1 LPSGREPLVEAECVT
16 KVYPGG
22 VVANDCVTLTIYRG
36 EVLGLLGENGA
47 GKTTFVSILAG
58 LQEPDSGVIR
68 VRGRPVRF
76 RGPADAVREGIVLV
90 PQNPM
95 LIEAFTVAE
104 NIMLAAR
111 LAGIRLGLG
120 EARRRTREIGDG
132 YGLRVDPDARVWR
145 LSMGE
150 RQRAEIVKA
159 LVLDAQ
165 LLLLDEPTTHLS
177 PHEAEALLRLARRL
191 ASEGRSV
198 VLITHR
204 LREVIGWVDRVAVMR
219 GGRLVGVLPAGEASE
234 EKLLRLMFGERVVPR
249 RPAASTAGRG
259 AGEPV
264 LVVEDLWVRGP
275 HGEESVRGVSLVV
288 RRGEVVGIA
297 GVAGNGQREL
307 FEALVGIRRPHRGRI
322 VVAGR
327 DVTQRPPG
335 ERGRLGV
342 GVVPE
347 QRLGWALVPGKSL
360 VFNTVV
366 GFYSSPRGPFR
377 GFLVDWRA
385 ARSLAARIV
394 EKMRVKTPGL
404 DAPVEAM
411 SGGNMQRFIVG
422 REVEKQPLLLLAMN
436 PVSGLDYQAARSVD
450 EMIVRVARGGAG
462 VLVVSEDLDE
472 LLSISDRIL
481 VMNRGRIVYEAEAPF
496 RPDEIASAM
505 V

>member
-1 LPSGREPLVEAECVT
+1 MAEDREPFVEAECVT
-16 KVYPGG
+16 KIYPGG

-58 LQEPDSGVIR
+58 IVEPSSGVIR
-68 VRGRPVRF
+68 VRGKPVRF
-76 RGPADAVREGIVLV
+76 RSPRDAIREGIVLV

-95 LIEAFTVAE
+95 LVEAFTVAE

-111 LAGIRLGLG
+111 LAGISMGLG
-120 EARRRTREIGDG
+120 EARRLVRETGEK
-132 YGLRVDPDARVWR
+132 YGLLVDPDARVWS

-159 LVLDAQ
+159 LILNAQ

-177 PHEAEALLRLARRL
+177 PSEAESLLRLCRRL

-204 LREVIGWVDRVAVMR
+204 LREVLGWVDRIAVMR
-219 GGRLVGVLPAGEASE
+219 SGKLVGVVDASEATE
-234 EKLLRLMFGERVVPR
+234 EKLLKMMFGERLAAQPLGR
-249 RPAASTAGRG
+249 RHGAAAG
-259 AGEPV
+259 APV

-275 HGEESVRGVSLVV
+275 HGEESVRGVSFTV

-307 FEALVGIRRPHRGRI
+307 FEALVGLRRPHRGRI
-322 VVAGR
+322 EVNGV
-327 DVTQRPPG
+327 DVTRQSPG
-335 ERGRLGV
+335 ARGRLGV
-342 GVVPE
+342 AVVPE

-366 GFYSSPRGPFR
+366 GFYSSRGGPYR
-377 GFLVDWRA
+377 GFLVDWHA
-385 ARSLAARIV
+385 ARTLAERIV
-394 EKMRVKTPGL
+394 EEMQVKTPSL

-422 REVEKQPLLLLAMN
+422 REVSKKPLLMLAMN
-436 PVSGLDYQAARSVD
+436 PTSGLDYAAARSVD
-450 EMIVRVARGGAG
+450 SRLVEVAAGGAG

-481 VMNRGRIVYEAEAPF
+481 VMNKGRIVYESKRPF
-496 RPDEIASAM
+496 DVKGIASAM